1 MSIIRKRCISSF
13 VAHWDIAT
21 GLMKYPTIEY
31 ASYLEEDGVILEAT
45 IKREVAKVTD
55 LKNDI
60 NIQQLIPEAL
70 AQALANISDMESE
83 VSKASDRAMEAES
96 LLMLESNRS
105 KELEDALGKAIER
118 INELES
124 TLSKVSQTSIS
135 AGDNIIVADDDVN
148 IKEKED
154 TSDPTI
160 N

>member
-1 MSIIRKRCISSF
+1 
-13 VAHWDIAT
+13 
-21 GLMKYPTIEY
+21 MKYPTIEY